1 MQQLWINMWQTFATV
16 NCNTFSDGNDGR
28 SDFLGFPFWYRN
40 LDCDSSDGGVVFTE
54 LTDLWIIV
62 NNLIEMGIMLA
73 GLLAVIMLVV
83 GGIKYITSQGEPS
96 AIQSAKKMIIN
107 SLIGL
112 VIAIFAGTIVGFLA
126 GSF

>member
-1 MQQLWINMWQTFATV
+1 MNPVLRVLADNNNNEPT
-16 NCNTFSDGNDGR
+16 CNLMHGER
-28 SDFLGFPFWYRN
+28 AEFLLGLPYWHRN
-40 LDCDSSDGGVVFTE
+40 LDCDEDGGVMFSSVN
-54 LTDLWIIV
+54 DLWIIV
-62 NNLIEMGIMLA
+62 NNLIEMGIMIA
-73 GLLAVIMLVV
+73 GMLAVIMLVV

-112 VIAIFAGTIVGFLA
+112 ILAIFAGTIVGFLA